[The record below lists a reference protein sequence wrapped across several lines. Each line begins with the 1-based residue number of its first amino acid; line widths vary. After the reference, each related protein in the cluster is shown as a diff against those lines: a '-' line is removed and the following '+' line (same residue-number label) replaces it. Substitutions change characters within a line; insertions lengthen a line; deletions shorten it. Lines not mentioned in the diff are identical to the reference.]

1 MLCGIKLL
9 FQGEFLMTIYHKP
22 VRLLMYDMVKELLIT
37 PKQMFSKEDAIEW
50 FEVNYPLI
58 NKNTVKCHLIKLSTN
73 APNRLH
79 FNVIPYEDDLFYRID
94 ANHFRLFEK
103 NTDPAPIWY
112 DKSEYKQIVENPL
125 ETYDPITR
133 LKEVGFKPVGQW
145 VIKNDSIFPEISDF
159 NDEKDVLYAFIV
171 FNEIKYIGK
180 TSRLLKQRLKKYIK
194 PSKTQRTNIRN
205 NQHIHKTLL
214 SGNAIIIYA
223 LKNNNKEYKGFKLS
237 LPAAL
242 EDSMIQTFQPEW
254 NVRR

>member
-1 MLCGIKLL
+1 
-9 FQGEFLMTIYHKP
+9 
-22 VRLLMYDMVKELLIT
+22 MYDMVKELSIT

-58 NKNTVKCHLIKLSTN
+58 NKKTVKCHLIKLSTN

-112 DKSEYKQIVENPL
+112 DKSKHKQIVENPL

-133 LKEVGFKPVGQW
+133 LKEVEFKPVGQW

-171 FNEIKYIGK
+171 LNEIKYIGK